1 MTTAGSTEAGSSE
14 RLTKRQSQVVAL
26 VAEGRTTKEVAVT
39 LGVSERA
46 VTAVLSRLFR
56 RYGVPNRAGLIAAVV
71 ARGGGNASAGFTAY
85 QRAPFMAAVTEGA
98 DHRYA
103 FVNDL
108 GAQVAGRPTSTI
120 VGRTLR
126 EIAPHTPQ
134 QLIDGLDGVL
144 RTGRPW
150 GAANA
155 PCRFTHPD
163 GTYRDTHLNLIF
175 QPIRDASGNVTGIL
189 HIGTELP
196 D

>member
-1 MTTAGSTEAGSSE
+1 MRAGPDLEGLSE
-14 RLTKRQSQVVAL
+14 RQARVVEL
-26 VAEGRTTKEVAVT
+26 VAQGWTTKEMAAT
-39 LGVSERA
+39 LGISDRA
-46 VTAVLSRLFR
+46 VTATLSRLFR
-56 RYGVPNRAGLIAAVV
+56 RYGMRNRAGLVAALL
-71 ARGGGNASAGFTAY
+71 ADAGQPDSVDFTAY
-85 QRAPFMAAVTEGA
+85 QWAPFMAAVTDGP

-108 GAQVAGRPTSTI
+108 GAQVAGRSASTI

-126 EIAPHTPQ
+126 EIAPETPQ
-134 QLIDGLDGVL
+134 QLIEGLDGVL

-175 QPIRDASGNVTGIL
+175 QPIRDTSGTVTGIL

>member
-1 MTTAGSTEAGSSE
+1 MTASTRE
-14 RLTKRQSQVVAL
+14 RLTERQSQVVAL
-26 VAEGRTTKEVAVT
+26 VSKGRTTKEMAGT

-56 RYGVPNRAGLIAAVV
+56 RYGVPNRAGLIAALV
-71 ARGGGNASAGFTAY
+71 ARGGGQTRAEFTAY

-103 FVNDL
+103 LVNDL
-108 GAQVAGRPTSTI
+108 AAQVAGRPALTL
-120 VGRTLR
+120 VGRTVR
-126 EIAPHTPQ
+126 ELYPDIAP
-134 QLIDGLDGVL
+134 QLFDALDEVF

-150 GAANA
+150 GVTNS
-155 PCRFTHPD
+155 PVRFSHPD
-163 GTYRDTHLNLIF
+163 GTHRDTHLNLIF
-175 QPIRDASGNVTGIL
+175 QPIRDASGTVTGIL

>member
-1 MTTAGSTEAGSSE
+1 MTASTLEH
-14 RLTKRQSQVVAL
+14 LTGRQSEVIAL
-26 VAEGRTTKEVAVT
+26 VAQGRTTKEIAAS
-39 LGVSERA
+39 LGVSSRA

-56 RYGVPNRAGLIAAVV
+56 RYDVQNRAGLVATLIARSGEPA
-71 ARGGGNASAGFTAY
+71 GGFTTY
-85 QRAPFMAAVTEGA
+85 QRAPFMAALTEGP

-108 GAQVAGRPTSTI
+108 GAQVAGRPASTI

-155 PCRFTHPD
+155 PCRFTHAD

-175 QPIRDASGNVTGIL
+175 QPIRDTSGTVTGIL